1 MSTDLDEVSRTIG
14 IDLEGLR
21 AKYRGVS
28 AGTAPEEDSEK
39 AKAAAEAFRKLD
51 KYSACHECG
60 GTGLKK
66 SVYNFIKIESNC
78 DQCDGDGL
86 LVKAVKE
93 IGAQAEEFDAAK
105 EAVEGEQAEATAV
118 IVKEEVV
125 IVEETPVSASVST
138 DA

>member
-60 GTGLKK
+60 GTGLKQ
-66 SVYNFIKIESNC
+66 SVYNFIKIQSNC

-93 IGAQAEEFDAAK
+93 IEKAEEFDAASK
-105 EAVEGEQAEATAV
+105 EAVESEQAEATAV
-118 IVKEEVV
+118 V
-125 IVEETPVSASVST
+125 VEEEEFKVEESPVSA
-138 DA
+138 A

>member
-14 IDLEGLR
+14 INLEGLR

-60 GTGLKK
+60 GTGLKQ

-93 IGAQAEEFDAAK
+93 IEKEEFDDAAK

-118 IVKEEVV
+118 VVKEEEVKM
-125 IVEETPVSASVST
+125 EETPASASVST